1 MFIGMFRTAKKRYE
15 RQLAAAGSKRKSSE
29 QLSSGS
35 CKLTRSKTVPFN
47 KDRCF
52 FCDGEASYL
61 NPWHKV
67 LTGNAGHSL
76 YEAIEKKGDEKVKV
90 KLSTPVDSHDAHA
103 IDIIYHK
110 RCWAS
115 NVTHV
120 LRRMGKCPEYSTVNI
135 PDEIAAKIEFISMT
149 EKALTDRDV
158 LNVATLQEVY
168 ESVMSAN
175 NVNSPTCSRK
185 TLKQLLLSEI
195 PEIEFHKP
203 VRVCE
208 SERVSIKKTRDA
220 AIHLA
225 ENAQADVNS
234 DMKTLYDAA
243 AVLRKAIKK
252 CQSWNFSGSLD
263 SITEKHLPK
272 ELYSF
277 YRWVVQGPKH
287 VISAEKSIAVHRRAM
302 SLAQSTVAMFL
313 TDCQV
318 SNKKSEI
325 LRSTCEMPQQ
335 LAVGLAI
342 HQANR
347 SKQMIIYFT
356 VLEWHLTTTE
366 S

>member
-1 MFIGMFRTAKKRYE
+1 M
-15 RQLAAAGSKRKSSE
+15 
-29 QLSSGS
+29 
-35 CKLTRSKTVPFN
+35 
-47 KDRCF
+47 
-52 FCDGEASYL
+52 
-61 NPWHKV
+61 HKV
-67 LTGNAGHSL
+67 LTENAGHSL
-76 YEAIEKKGDEKVKV
+76 NEAIEKNGDEKLKV
-90 KLSTPVDSHDAHA
+90 KLSTAVDAHDAHA
-103 IDIIYHK
+103 IDIRYHK

-120 LRRMGKCPEYSTVNI
+120 LCHMEKCPEYSTVNTA
-135 PDEIAAKIEFISMT
+135 DEIAAKIEFLSMT
-149 EKALTDRDV
+149 EKALTDGEV
-158 LNVATLQEVY
+158 LNIATLQEAY

-208 SERVSIKKTRDA
+208 SERVSIKRTRDA

-225 ENAQADVNS
+225 ENAQVDVDS

-252 CQSWNFSGSLD
+252 CQSWNFNGWLN
-263 SITEKHLPK
+263 SINEEHLPK

-277 YRWVVQGPKH
+277 FRWVVQGPKH
-287 VISAEKSIAVHRRAM
+287 VISAEMKSIEVDRRAM

-313 TDCQV
+313 TDRQV

-325 LRSTCEMPQQ
+325 L
-335 LAVGLAI
+335 
-342 HQANR
+342 NR
-347 SKQMIIYFT
+347 HAKCHNS
-356 VLEWHLTTTE
+356 
-366 S
+366 